1 MNTNKQILIV
11 DDDDDFREILCNR
24 IKLHEEFVPIEAA
37 NGIDAMAQTKS
48 SEFDLIIL
56 DVGLPDIDGR
66 EVCKLMRKNGVTV
79 PIIMLTGASADAD
92 TILGLDS
99 GADDYIAKPF
109 RMEVLIARIRAHIR

>member
-1 MNTNKQILIV
+1 MKRNKQILIV
-11 DDDDDFREILCNR
+11 DDDDDFREALSSR
-24 IKLHEEFVPIEAA
+24 IKMHEEFVPTEAA
-37 NGIDAMAQTKS
+37 SGVDAMAQAKS
-48 SEFDLIIL
+48 GDFDLIIL

-92 TILGLDS
+92 TILGLDA

-109 RMEVLIARIRAHIR
+109 RMEVLLARIRAHIR